1 MKVRLKKDAP
11 WESVISPDG
20 QTIDKIN
27 WLDEKTDI
35 RPFAK
40 FIDYTLDSEDV
51 AYDLQIGE
59 LVSIAENN
67 FMCANNMSKE
77 EIIKKLKE
85 NNIKMPK
92 KEIIKKLDNTKIPKK
107 DIVTKV
113 DLSTLSKAELVSLA
127 ESKSINVKGLSK
139 SKLIEVIENV

>member
-40 FIDYTLDSEDV
+40 FIDYTLDTEDID
-51 AYDLQIGE
+51 YDLQISE
-59 LVSIAENN
+59 LISIAENS
-67 FMCANNMSKE
+67 FMCVNNMSRE
-77 EIIKKLKE
+77 EIIKKLKD

-92 KEIIKKLDNTKIPKK
+92 KEI
-107 DIVTKV
+107 KV
-113 DLSTLSKAELVSLA
+113 VLSTMSKAELVSLA
-127 ESKSINVKGLSK
+127 ESKNINIKGLSK
-139 SKLIEVIENV
+139 SKLIEAIENV